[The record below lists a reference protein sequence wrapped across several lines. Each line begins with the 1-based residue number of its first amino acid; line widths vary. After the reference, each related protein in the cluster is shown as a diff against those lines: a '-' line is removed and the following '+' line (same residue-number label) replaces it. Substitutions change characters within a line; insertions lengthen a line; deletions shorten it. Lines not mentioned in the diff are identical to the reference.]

1 MWRYSI
7 GGLKWQAY
15 FELNVW
21 LPSPKDTNTDVPF
34 RSVWHLLLPQPLLWP
49 CIINLRRRWSDS
61 LLNETIQQLRCNW
74 AVTWSWTEVP
84 WTPRSSLDTFHGA
97 SFGLFFNPENMD
109 NWEHLK
115 KTTER
120 SLGNYLIQLQSPKSW
135 LILTFHP
142 LLQLLDCSVPLT
154 HSPGDGSTQ
163 LWVACSIL
171 GLLCW
176 LERPFWSNGSNEKG

>member
-84 WTPRSSLDTFHGA
+84 WTPRSSLDTCHGA

-115 KTTER
+115 KR
-120 SLGNYLIQLQSPKSW
+120 LFHSYLLCILFCARFYPWNRKGAGMPKS
-135 LILTFHP
+135 IAAFTTT
-142 LLQLLDCSVPLT
+142 VPGT
-154 HSPGDGSTQ
+154 
-163 LWVACSIL
+163 
-171 GLLCW
+171 
-176 LERPFWSNGSNEKG
+176 E